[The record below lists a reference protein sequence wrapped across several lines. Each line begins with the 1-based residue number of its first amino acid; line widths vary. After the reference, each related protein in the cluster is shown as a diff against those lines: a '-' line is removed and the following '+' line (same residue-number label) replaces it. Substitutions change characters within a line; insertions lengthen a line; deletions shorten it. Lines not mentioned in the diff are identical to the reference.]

1 MNKVRTAFLLG
12 LMFALFM
19 GVGYLIGG
27 ESGMFIAF
35 FIALLMNGISF
46 FYSDKI
52 ALSMFR
58 AKEVSESEAPQLHRI
73 VEELATEAGIPKPR
87 VYISNIE
94 VPNAFA
100 TGRSPKHSAVAVTKG
115 LLEIL

>member
-52 ALSMFR
+52 LYRCLELKSRILST
-58 AKEVSESEAPQLHRI
+58 STS
-73 VEELATEAGIPKPR
+73 
-87 VYISNIE
+87 
-94 VPNAFA
+94 
-100 TGRSPKHSAVAVTKG
+100 
-115 LLEIL
+115 